1 MFPLLRFVILFTLL
15 AQTATAQEVAQT
27 MRQWWVECDRLGYCV
42 SDINGFTADYEPVT
56 VRLQRSEAPNSP
68 VLILLTPESLITS
81 GDAVIFDF
89 LDGSEPILR
98 KTDTVL
104 YNTITLTEPV
114 TSPLLAAI
122 MAGSTLDITIGF
134 QGTRGA
140 QTFKVSLDGAIDTL
154 TLMDVA
160 QQRLGRV
167 DAIVARGAAP
177 ADSPSDIYPSLGEET
192 EGEDMGAD
200 VGSDDDGGEG
210 GEIIENSGD
219 AHMEE
224 GPNGS
229 YLDLIYGQDELP
241 PEVVRYAYEDANCGD
256 LTTPLNEMGAVV
268 HRDQTA
274 RITYLVPCL
283 IGQANVAYYIV
294 THDPA
299 KGSDY
304 ALQRFELPPAQ
315 NKPDRVTI
323 LNPQWRADQNRLIA
337 TRFGDINLNC
347 GAYEIHNWIAA
358 EQRFEL
364 VSYQHKKTCDGP
376 QILPSDFPME
386 WSIGEMGD

>member
-1 MFPLLRFVILFTLL
+1 MFPLLRFLILFTLL
-15 AQTATAQEVAQT
+15 APTVTAQEVGQT
-27 MRQWWVECDRLGYCV
+27 MRQWWVECDRLGFCV
-42 SDINGFTADYEPVT
+42 SDINGFTADYEPLT
-56 VRLQRSEAPNSP
+56 VRLQRSEEPNSP
-68 VLILLTPESLITS
+68 VLILLTPETLITS

-98 KTDTVL
+98 KTDTAL
-104 YNTITLTEPV
+104 YNTITLSEPV
-114 TSPLLAAI
+114 DSPLLAAL

-154 TLMDVA
+154 TIMDVA

-177 ADSPSDIYPSLGEET
+177 ADSPSDIYPSLGAET
-192 EGEDMGAD
+192 GGEDMGAD
-200 VGSDDDGGEG
+200 EG
-210 GEIIENSGD
+210 GEIIQDSGD
-219 AHMEE
+219 GHMEE

-229 YLDLIYGQDELP
+229 YLDLIYSQDELP
-241 PEVVRYAYEDANCGD
+241 PEVVRYAAEDADCGD
-256 LTTPLNEMGAVV
+256 LTAPLNEMGAVV
-268 HRDQTA
+268 HRDQNA
-274 RITYLVPCL
+274 RITYLVPCV
-283 IGQANVAYYIV
+283 IGQANVAYYVV

-299 KGSDY
+299 KGLDY

-323 LNPQWRADQNRLIA
+323 LNPQWQADQNQLIA
-337 TRFGDINLNC
+337 TRFGDVNLNC
-347 GAYEIHNWIAA
+347 GAYEIHNWIVA

-364 VSYQHKKTCDGP
+364 VSYQHKKNCDGP
-376 QILPSDFPME
+376 QMMPSDFPME

>member
-1 MFPLLRFVILFTLL
+1 MFPLLRFLILFTLL
-15 AQTATAQEVAQT
+15 APTVTAQEVGQT
-27 MRQWWVECDRLGYCV
+27 MRQWWVECDRLGFCV
-42 SDINGFTADYEPVT
+42 SDINGFTADYEPLT
-56 VRLQRSEAPNSP
+56 VRLQRSEEPNSP
-68 VLILLTPESLITS
+68 VLILLTPETLITS

-98 KTDTVL
+98 KTDTAL
-104 YNTITLTEPV
+104 YNTITLSEPV
-114 TSPLLAAI
+114 DSPLLAAL

-154 TLMDVA
+154 TIMDVA

-177 ADSPSDIYPSLGEET
+177 ADSPSDIYPSLGAET
-192 EGEDMGAD
+192 GGEDMGAD
-200 VGSDDDGGEG
+200 EG
-210 GEIIENSGD
+210 GEIIQDSGD
-219 AHMEE
+219 GHMEE

-229 YLDLIYGQDELP
+229 YLDLIYSQDELP
-241 PEVVRYAYEDANCGD
+241 PEVVRYAAEDADCGD
-256 LTTPLNEMGAVV
+256 LTAPLNEMGAVV

-274 RITYLVPCL
+274 RITYLVPCV
-283 IGQANVAYYIV
+283 IGQANVAYYVV

-323 LNPQWRADQNRLIA
+323 LNPQWQADQNQLIA
-337 TRFGDINLNC
+337 TRFGDVNLNC
-347 GAYEIHNWIAA
+347 GAYEIHNWIVA

-364 VSYQHKKTCDGP
+364 VSYQHKKNCDGP
-376 QILPSDFPME
+376 QMMPSDFPME